1 MDEKFQIVIE
11 KDNEVR
17 VLTRFFNSIEEA
29 KDYFL
34 NNFVYVGEGV
44 KLTLYKVEIEKS
56 TPVMVFKEKNE
67 IFADGKRIVCFN

>member
-29 KDYFL
+29 KVYFL
-34 NNFVYVGEGV
+34 NNFIYVGEGI
-44 KLTLYKVEIEKS
+44 KLTLYKVEVEKS
-56 TPVMVFKEKNE
+56 APVMVFKEKNE

>member
-29 KDYFL
+29 KVYFL
-34 NNFVYVGEGV
+34 NNFIYVGEGI
-44 KLTLYKVEIEKS
+44 KLTLYKVEVEKS